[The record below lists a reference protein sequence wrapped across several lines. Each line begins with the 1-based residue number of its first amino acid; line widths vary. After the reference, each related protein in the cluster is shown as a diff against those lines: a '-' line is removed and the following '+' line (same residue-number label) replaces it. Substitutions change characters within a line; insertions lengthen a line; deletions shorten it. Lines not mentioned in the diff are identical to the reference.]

1 MVAAYQVQP
10 QQKLKAT
17 SEFSRLLPLENAY
30 HPDLIEERL
39 KHTIHLLKLSISWL
53 SCNEDNDVKLIK
65 LN

>member
-39 KHTIHLLKLSISWL
+39 KHTIHL
-53 SCNEDNDVKLIK
+53 
-65 LN
+65 